1 MKKVIT
7 IGNRK
12 GGVGKTT
19 TAAVMAS
26 CLQKKNF
33 RVLLVDLDSQ
43 CNLSSNVGVNVYGKT
58 ILDVFK
64 GKSKTKDAI
73 VPSRVCDI
81 IPGSLDFGKINDELN
96 NKTGREYRLLEN
108 LICIN
113 EDYDYIILDTPPEL
127 GLATTNALTA
137 SDQLII
143 PTTAESFSLDGIAQ
157 LYDSVQ
163 DIWKYTNRDLE
174 ISGILITLYNS
185 RTVLSRAIRD
195 ELEKMAKKM
204 DTKVFKQTIRRS
216 ISVAEAQQNA
226 TDLLSYAKD
235 ATSTKDY
242 EAFVDEYLEG

>member
-19 TAAVMAS
+19 TVAAIAS

-33 RVLLVDLDSQ
+33 QVLLIDLDSQ
-43 CNLSSNVGVNVYGKT
+43 CNLSSNVGVDVYGKT

-64 GKSKTKDAI
+64 GKVKTKDAI
-73 VPSRVCDI
+73 IPGKICDI

-96 NKTGREYRLLEN
+96 NKTGREYRLIESLVS
-108 LICIN
+108 IN
-113 EDYDYIILDTPPEL
+113 EDYDYVIIDTPPEL

-157 LYDSVQ
+157 LYDSVH
-163 DIWKYTNRDLE
+163 DVWKYTNKDLE
-174 ISGILITLYNS
+174 ISGILVTLYNN
-185 RTVLSRAIRD
+185 RAVLSRSMHD
-195 ELEKMAKKM
+195 ELEKMAEKM
-204 DTKVFKQTIRRS
+204 ETKVFNRAIRRS

-226 TDLLSYAKD
+226 EDLLSYAKD
-235 ATSTKDY
+235 ATATKDY
-242 EAFVDEYLEG
+242 EAFVNEYLED